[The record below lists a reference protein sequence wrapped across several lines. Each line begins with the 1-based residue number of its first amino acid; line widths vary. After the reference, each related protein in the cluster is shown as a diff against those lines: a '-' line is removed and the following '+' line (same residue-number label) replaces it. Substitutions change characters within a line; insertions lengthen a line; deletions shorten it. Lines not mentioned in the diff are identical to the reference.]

1 MPELGIHSG
10 EMAGDHTIV
19 LDHGRKPSPTIFFV
33 LIASRL
39 NTEIHLL
46 ALST

>member
-19 LDHGRKPSPTIFFV
+19 LDHGIKPSPTIFFV

-39 NTEIHLL
+39 NIEIHLL